1 VRRHAG
7 LCVIWNR
14 TGQDPETHRAPV
26 RSWGGS
32 IRMNFLGFVVLRFDI
47 TKPLN
52 RRSTPTPIGR

>member
-1 VRRHAG
+1 V
-7 LCVIWNR
+7 WNR
-14 TGQDPETHRAPV
+14 GGQDPEIYRAPV

-52 RRSTPTPIGR
+52 RPEHRAAYWTISLGPTF